1 MPRNHPFHNNRR
13 NTRSLF
19 TTNPNQYLQLQNLKK
34 YEHTY
39 DAKLDYVI
47 VINKQTREPKD
58 IFGYEELLAFL
69 GENNHHDCLR
79 RVLKLWTDSK
89 PEGFKI
95 TEMSDEGFHL
105 KAHIYE
111 GDDDGIDFTFVK
123 NGSYL
128 MVFKG
133 AKKEINEGVFT
144 LSSKGG
150 FTHIDYDGTKIYFD
164 KYAIVG
170 ESDEDF
176 EAVIGLLSS
185 YHGE

>member
-1 MPRNHPFHNNRR
+1 MPRNHPSHNNRR
-13 NTRSLF
+13 NTRGLF

-133 AKKEINEGVFT
+133 AKKEINGGV
-144 LSSKGG
+144 
-150 FTHIDYDGTKIYFD
+150 
-164 KYAIVG
+164 YAFFKRWIH
-170 ESDEDF
+170 
-176 EAVIGLLSS
+176 S
-185 YHGE
+185 Y